1 MEKLNTGEF
10 FGNTENKLSLPGI
23 TLTRTVYNKH
33 KYVPWHYHECAYF
46 LMLLSGRLIEVNK
59 KEVKQCVPGTVL
71 FHNWQD
77 AHYNEKPEGF
87 ASGFH
92 IEIDLSWFSKLMP
105 ANKITSGSFEVLNP
119 TTRIQLYRLLKE
131 LKNQD
136 NLSELAIESALLKV
150 LMSLGSQEIP
160 TYKNKPAWVERIRQI
175 LNDDLSNPFSLSILS
190 DELGIHP
197 IHISRD
203 FSRYF
208 ECNLGEYVRKLR
220 VLKAFALMGQ
230 EKLSLGEIAFKCG
243 FADHSQMVRCC
254 KDYTAF
260 SPAKF
265 RRFIMV

>member
-1 MEKLNTGEF
+1 MEKLNTGVF
-10 FGNTENKLSLPGI
+10 FGTTESKLSLPGI
-23 TLTRTVYNKH
+23 TLTQTVYNHH
-33 KYVPWHYHECAYF
+33 KSVPWHYHECAYF
-46 LMLLSGRLIEVNK
+46 LLLLSGRLIEGNK
-59 KEVKQCVPGTVL
+59 KEVKKCVPGTVL

-77 AHYNEKPEGF
+77 AHYNEKPGGF

-92 IEIDLSWFSKLMP
+92 IEIDLNWFSKLMP
-105 ANKITSGSFEVLNP
+105 ANKIVNGSVEVLNP
-119 TTRIQLYRLLKE
+119 NIRIQLYQLLKE

-136 NLSELAIESALLKV
+136 DLSRLVIESELIKV
-150 LMSLGSQEIP
+150 LMSLSPPEIP
-160 TYKNKPAWVERIRQI
+160 THKSRPAWVERIRQI
-175 LNDDLSNPFSLSILS
+175 LNDDLSNPFSLSMLS
-190 DELGIHP
+190 DELGVHP

-208 ECNLGEYVRKLR
+208 ECNLGEYIRKLR

-243 FADHSQMVRCC
+243 FADHSHMVRCC

-265 RRFIMV
+265 RRFIIT

>member
-1 MEKLNTGEF
+1 MEKLNTGVF
-10 FGNTENKLSLPGI
+10 FGTTENKLSLPGI
-23 TLTRTVYNKH
+23 TLTKTIYTH

-46 LMLLSGRLIEVNK
+46 TLLLSGRLIEGNK
-59 KEVKQCVPGTVL
+59 KGINKYVSGTVL

-77 AHYNEKPEGF
+77 AHYNEKPDGF

-92 IEIDLSWFSKLMP
+92 VEIDSNWFSRHMP
-105 ANKITSGSFEVLNP
+105 PGKIACGSFEVMNP
-119 TTRIQLYRLLKE
+119 NIRIQLYQLLKE

-136 NLSELAIESALLKV
+136 NLCGLSVESTLLKMV
-150 LMSLGSQEIP
+150 MSLSTGGIYVTGS
-160 TYKNKPAWVERIRQI
+160 KPAWVEKIRQI
-175 LNDDLSNPFSLSILS
+175 LNDELSNAFSLSVLS
-190 DELGIHP
+190 EQLGIHP

-208 ECNLGEYVRKLR
+208 NCNLGEYIRKLR

-243 FADHSQMVRCC
+243 FADQSHLVRCC
-254 KDYTAF
+254 KDYISF

-265 RRFIMV
+265 RRFILV